1 MGFGI
6 AFLGYCF
13 LLLHPLGMGVIAS
26 PMLAYG
32 FFLASRLDR
41 YFAYSALS
49 ALFLLPRGLFM
60 LLGLLLPLLGVET
73 DLAVMFPYLDLVTYM
88 LFFVAMFFMVMYH
101 CLAVKRIA
109 KACEHQKLQAM
120 ASRQLYITS
129 LVIFFSL
136 SMLVFD
142 NIIEDARLVMVS
154 YIAYY
159 IALLMNL
166 YFTHTCL
173 VLITSESQ
181 YEEDRRYVADQD
193 MKAAEKRAR
202 EKRK

>member
-1 MGFGI
+1 
-6 AFLGYCF
+6 
-13 LLLHPLGMGVIAS
+13 
-26 PMLAYG
+26 
-32 FFLASRLDR
+32 
-41 YFAYSALS
+41 
-49 ALFLLPRGLFM
+49 
-60 LLGLLLPLLGVET
+60 
-73 DLAVMFPYLDLVTYM
+73 
-88 LFFVAMFFMVMYH
+88 MFFMVMYH
-101 CLAVKRIA
+101 CLAVRRIA